1 MLKLCFNTRK
11 RSFVLKQEAMWES
24 FHKLRVSAL
33 LKTEWQGFLGAALV
47 VPETPTCP
55 AFTQYVTKEV
65 FHNLICDL
73 NVIPAAG
80 QTAIPDPIREEES
93 HALRYVAGYVC
104 RKVKHKVESSSHPD
118 KKDIVLFLNDLKVIE
133 EGEDSWIKRI
143 DRGGLWH
150 VNEGIYVLF
159 YAMEEIIRQHFT
171 VRSIESLDT
180 RTKDRCLDAV
190 LKSDDIKHHWST
202 LASHI
207 DDNTGNFVLRELAG
221 FYLTI

>member
-1 MLKLCFNTRK
+1 MLKAITSVTTSEDFKIPLSEAREAVNIASNILAWRNNGQPDVFERFCVKLVDMLKSCFNTRK

-24 FHKLRVSAL
+24 FHKLHLSAL

-47 VPETPTCP
+47 VPETLTCP

-65 FHNLICDL
+65 FHNLIRDL
-73 NVIPAAG
+73 NVVPAGG
-80 QTAIPDPIREEES
+80 QTATPDPIREEES

-118 KKDIVLFLNDLKVIE
+118 KKDIVLFLNDLKVME

-150 VNEGIYVLF
+150 V
-159 YAMEEIIRQHFT
+159 
-171 VRSIESLDT
+171 
-180 RTKDRCLDAV
+180 KDCIMYSFMQR
-190 LKSDDIKHHWST
+190 KK
-202 LASHI
+202 
-207 DDNTGNFVLRELAG
+207 
-221 FYLTI
+221 